1 MKRLF
6 LVLAFVANPALAQ
19 VGIDHPWIRATA
31 PGAKVAG
38 GFMTITNGGS
48 TPDRLVGAASSV
60 AERVELH
67 INVHEDGMMK
77 MRQVQAIDVPAGGRF
92 ELKPG
97 GTHLMFVNI
106 ARQIKQGETI
116 PVTLTFEKAGEVK
129 ADYAVGGL
137 GAMGPGA
144 GHGAM
149 KH

>member
-6 LVLAFVANPALAQ
+6 LVLAFAANPALAQ
-19 VGIDHPWIRATA
+19 VGIDQPWIRATA

-38 GFMTITNGGS
+38 GFMTITNRGS